1 MRKLLK
7 DGCRV
12 LVCGLLLLSAAAA
25 AAQAAPLNWK
35 VSGTGST
42 VPADDGTGR
51 DIDEFSGISSHL
63 GRFTGEGA
71 HLLDPL
77 TGMFEG
83 YATYVAA
90 DGAELWVEY
99 TGGITGVD
107 FTQPFPFEFAAQI
120 EIVGG
125 TGRLATASGGG
136 VMTGAF
142 SGVPGELYFVI
153 EGTLDPR

>member
-1 MRKLLK
+1 MRQLLK
-7 DGCRV
+7 VGCRV
-12 LVCGLLLLSAAAA
+12 LVCGLFLLSVAAAA
-25 AAQAAPLNWK
+25 PPSGPPNWK
-35 VSGTGST
+35 VRGTGFT
-42 VPADDGTGR
+42 DGPG
-51 DIDEFSGISSHL
+51 DGSAPDVDEFSGISSHL

-83 YATYVAA
+83 YAIYTAA

-99 TGGITGVD
+99 AGGITGIDV
-107 FTQPFPFEFAAQI
+107 TQPFPFEFAAQI

-125 TGRLATASGGG
+125 SGRLQKASGGG

-142 SGVPGELYFVI
+142 TGVPGELYFFI